1 MIARI
6 CLTRAFLTGGLLLSA
21 WNAWGSQGDTTDAG
35 HSKKSTTSGTAA
47 EPTKFIRVI
56 HDAHERPLALETA
69 TGHYV
74 RSVNGKT
81 CSVDLIGAI
90 HIADKKYYEAL
101 NERFKQYDAVLFELV
116 MPEDASVAHVGKG
129 KSRNPIGKLQETLP
143 EILDLDYQLKRI
155 NYLAKNFVHADLSP
169 DAMAKAIKSRGDT
182 GASVTLKVMMDLL
195 SETGRQAENR
205 AKKNHGVDFSELQ
218 LLAALIDPDRPMA
231 LKRLMA
237 DQMEMIETGTG
248 LGATL
253 DTILV
258 KDRNSAAIKVLGD
271 QLRKGTMR
279 IAIFYGAAHMPD
291 FDHRLTSD
299 LKFTREGMTW
309 DRAWDMT
316 GKPTH

>member
-6 CLTRAFLTGGLLLSA
+6 CLTTVLLLPACS
-21 WNAWGSQGDTTDAG
+21 AWGSQGESTEG
-35 HSKKSTTSGTAA
+35 RNSKSPAASGTAA
-47 EPTKFIRVI
+47 EPAKFIRVV
-56 HDAHERPLALETA
+56 HDPHDRPLALETA

-90 HIADKKYYEAL
+90 HIADKKYYDAL
-101 NERFKQYDAVLFELV
+101 NERFKHYDAVLYELV
-116 MPEDASVAHVGKG
+116 MPENASVAHVGKG
-129 KSRNPIGKLQETLP
+129 KSRNPLGRLQETLP
-143 EILDLDYQLKRI
+143 EILNLDYQLKQI

-169 DAMAKAIKSRGDT
+169 DAMAKAIKARGDT
-182 GASVTLKVMMDLL
+182 GPSVVLKVLMDLL
-195 SETGRQAENR
+195 TETGRQAENR
-205 AKKNHGVDFSELQ
+205 AKKNNGVDFSELQ

-237 DQMEMIETGTG
+237 DQMEMIEAGTG
-248 LGATL
+248 LGPTL

-258 KDRNSAAIKVLGD
+258 KDRNSAAIKVLD
-271 QLRKGTMR
+271 EQIRKGTMR

-309 DRAWDMT
+309 NRAWDLT
-316 GKPTH
+316 GKAH